1 MKTPDISSLSFDQ
14 IQDWMVDKG
23 ESAYR
28 GRQVFRWLHS
38 RAARSFHEMT
48 DLSKDLRVKL
58 SDLAPIVAVD
68 IADEVTAD
76 DGTIKFRY
84 VLHDGLEVEGV
95 YMPGEGRR
103 TLCISTQVG
112 CGMGCAFCATGTMGL
127 LRNLAAS
134 EICGQL
140 EAVVRRLRDEIGDR
154 PVTNVVFMGM
164 GEPLANLDAVVRA
177 IEILLHE
184 HGAGLSRRRITIS
197 TVGIVSAMEE
207 FVSRVP
213 VKLAISL
220 NATSD
225 EIRSKIMP
233 INKRFDLGQLLD
245 CCRRLPLSHNDRLTF
260 EYVLLSGVNDSDADA
275 RRLAKLLTGIRC
287 KVNLIPYNAFE
298 ALPFERPGNERVEK
312 FQSILIAR
320 DLSVFIRRSQGESL
334 RAACGQLIA
343 TRGHHE

>member
-1 MKTPDISSLSFDQ
+1 MSFDQ
-14 IQDWMVDKG
+14 IQDWMVEKG

-28 GRQVFRWLHS
+28 GRQVFRWLHA
-38 RAARSFHEMT
+38 RAVRSFDEMT
-48 DLSKDLRVKL
+48 DLSRDLRAKL
-58 SDLAPIVAVD
+58 TDLAPLRMVE
-68 IADEVTAD
+68 IADELKAD

-95 YMPGEGRR
+95 YMPAESRR

-127 LRNLAAS
+127 SRNLAAS
-134 EICGQL
+134 EICGQF
-140 EAVVRRLRDEIGDR
+140 EVVTHLLRGETNIR

-184 HGAGLSRRRITIS
+184 HGAGLSRRRITVS
-197 TVGIVSAMEE
+197 TVGIVTAMEE

-220 NATSD
+220 NAASD
-225 EIRSKIMP
+225 DIRSKIMP
-233 INKRFDLGQLLD
+233 INKRFGLGRLLD

-275 RRLAKLLTGIRC
+275 RRLAGLLSGIRC
-287 KVNLIPYNAFE
+287 KVNLIPYNTFE
-298 ALPFERPGNERVEK
+298 PLPFERPSGERVER
-312 FQSILIAR
+312 FQSILIAG

-334 RAACGQLIA
+334 RAACGQLLA
-343 TRGHHE
+343 VRGSHE